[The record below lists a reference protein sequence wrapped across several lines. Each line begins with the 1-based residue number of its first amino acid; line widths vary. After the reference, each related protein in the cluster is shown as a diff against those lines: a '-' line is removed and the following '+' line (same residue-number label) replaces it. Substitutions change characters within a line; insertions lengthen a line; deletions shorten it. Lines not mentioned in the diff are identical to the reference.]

1 MKKRV
6 KLWKRISPRFKNTKP
21 FSPQLYSPREKVQN
35 YIWIFKIGDPDDKP
49 SVPHGH
55 AKDVGYRLDVWT
67 GNIYPA
73 GKERKNSIKILQCIV
88 MFVMAVISFWIYVSV
103 LTGKFNHY
111 MMLVFLVEIIDVF
124 MVTLVIKI
132 FRNLIDIYF
141 EWKENKRCE
150 GMD

>member
-1 MKKRV
+1 MFIERKYKVKK
-6 KLWKRISPRFKNTKP
+6 I
-21 FSPQLYSPREKVQN
+21 
-35 YIWIFKIGDPDDKP
+35 
-49 SVPHGH
+49 
-55 AKDVGYRLDVWT
+55 
-67 GNIYPA
+67 
-73 GKERKNSIKILQCIV
+73 KERKNSIKILQCIV

-111 MMLVFLVEIIDVF
+111 MMLVFLVEIIDVL